1 MARCFRG
8 TPVYRQFYGAR
19 ALERERRGCA
29 GITGEQ
35 RSVYYTGP
43 CPEADP
49 DDKTNMDACNCGC
62 ANGCS
67 GCNGCSDCANCSG
80 CGNCRP
86 HGGVR
91 PEVFAFYADCGL
103 LDVNADETFPLDD
116 SIYSIGSVS
125 RSDCRVVI
133 GHRGRYRAVFTVSG
147 MAQQTME
154 AFVALRFNGEILP
167 RSGAEIV
174 AEQGEVVQAVG
185 QAEFCAECGD
195 VLQLVASCAVAVYGT
210 PAATLTLVC
219 VE

>member
-49 DDKTNMDACNCGC
+49 DDETNMNACNCGC
-62 ANGCS
+62 ANGC
-67 GCNGCSDCANCSG
+67 NGCSNCVNCSG
-80 CGNCRP
+80 CVHCRP
-86 HGGVR
+86 NGRVC
-91 PEVFAFYADCGL
+91 PEVFAFYADCDL
-103 LDVNADETFPLDD
+103 LDVDADEAFPLDD
-116 SIYSIGSVS
+116 SIYSIGPVS
-125 RSDCRVVI
+125 RSGCRVVI

-147 MAQQTME
+147 TAQQNVE

-195 VLQLVASCAVAVYGT
+195 ALQLVASCAVAVYGI
-210 PAATLTLVC
+210 PAATLTLVR